1 MKGKTSTL
9 GLIARFIKG
18 SELLVVVNLILA
30 IITLGAT
37 MFPPLFQQVF
47 TDNIITRKNPEWFGP
62 LMAVYFLLFLIELV
76 AWVTLNYERR
86 RQLPKAIISASSKFI
101 WTVLRLPMAVMDKF
115 SSGELVARYKGIR
128 KSTESID
135 SSVQSLAMLLQVVL
149 TSWLLLMYN
158 WHLGVVEI
166 VVVVLLVIVMR
177 VSSKYQKN
185 RARMMEKSDG
195 RLQSVTMAGINNI
208 ETIKSAG
215 AEQDFY
221 AKWEAAYADS
231 LNKRVASN
239 QLMVWVGVIPILVM
253 QLCNS
258 LVLCLG
264 GWYILQGDLTP
275 GMLLA
280 SQGLMGNAIF
290 PLTKI
295 VSTAQDIY
303 CTHSA
308 LERLEEIN
316 DYEEELPQMSLS
328 QDFPADVNAKLRG
341 EIELRDITFGYDRSK
356 PPILKHFN
364 LKIHAGEQ
372 FAFVGFSGC
381 GKSTIAKLISGL
393 YEPWEGEI
401 LFDGKPR
408 KAIDR
413 MVFNN
418 SVSVVNQDITLFEGT
433 LADNIKMWDDSI
445 EDFAM
450 ILASYNA
457 QIHETIAE
465 RPDAYLAQVSY
476 NGNNFSGGQR
486 QRIEIAA
493 ALAKEPSILI
503 LDEATSALDPKTEAQ
518 VMAAIKA
525 LGLTLVIIAHRFA
538 TIRDC
543 DQICVMEYGEIKQRG
558 THEEL
563 AAIPDGLYAKLN
575 KYA

>member
-1 MKGKTSTL
+1 MKGKASTL
-9 GLIARFIKG
+9 GVIARFLKG
-18 SELLVVVNLILA
+18 SELLVVINLILA

-37 MFPPLFQQVF
+37 LFPPLFQQIF
-47 TDNIITRKNPEWFGP
+47 TDSIITRKNPEWFGP
-62 LMAVYFLLFLIELV
+62 LMLIYALLFIIELL
-76 AWVTLNYERR
+76 AWLTLNYERR

-101 WTVLRLPMAVMDKF
+101 WTVLRLPMAVMDKY

-128 KSTESID
+128 KSAETID
-135 SSVQSLAMLLQVVL
+135 SSVQSLAMILQIVL
-149 TSWLLLMYN
+149 TAWLLLMYN
-158 WHLGVVEI
+158 WRLGVAE
-166 VVVVLLVIVMR
+166 VVVVIILVVVMR
-177 VSSKYQKN
+177 LSSKYQKGK
-185 RARMMEKSDG
+185 ARMMEKSDG

-215 AEQDFY
+215 AELDFY

-231 LNKRVASN
+231 LNKRIASN
-239 QLMVWVGVIPILVM
+239 QLMVWIGIIPLLVM
-253 QLCNS
+253 QLCNG

-290 PLTKI
+290 PLSKI
-295 VSTAQDIY
+295 VSSAQNIY

-308 LERLEEIN
+308 LERVEEID
-316 DYEEELPQMSLS
+316 DYEDELPEMTLS
-328 QDFPADVNAKLRG
+328 AELPADEKAKLRG

-364 LKIHAGEQ
+364 LKIEPGQ
-372 FAFVGFSGC
+372 QVAFVGFSGC

-408 KAIDR
+408 KEIDHR
-413 MVFNN
+413 VFNN

-433 LADNIKMWDDSI
+433 LADNIKMWDESI

-450 ILASYNA
+450 IMASYNA
-457 QIHETIAE
+457 QIHDTIAE
-465 RPDAYLAQVSY
+465 RPDAYQAQVSF

-503 LDEATSALDPKTEAQ
+503 LDEATSALDPKTEEK
-518 VMAAIKA
+518 VMQAIKA
-525 LGLTLVIIAHRFA
+525 LGLTLVMVAHRFA

-563 AAIPDGLYAKLN
+563 AAIPEGLYAKLN

>member
-1 MKGKTSTL
+1 
-9 GLIARFIKG
+9 
-18 SELLVVVNLILA
+18 
-30 IITLGAT
+30 
-37 MFPPLFQQVF
+37 
-47 TDNIITRKNPEWFGP
+47 
-62 LMAVYFLLFLIELV
+62 
-76 AWVTLNYERR
+76 
-86 RQLPKAIISASSKFI
+86 
-101 WTVLRLPMAVMDKF
+101 
-115 SSGELVARYKGIR
+115 
-128 KSTESID
+128 
-135 SSVQSLAMLLQVVL
+135 
-149 TSWLLLMYN
+149 
-158 WHLGVVEI
+158 
-166 VVVVLLVIVMR
+166 
-177 VSSKYQKN
+177 
-185 RARMMEKSDG
+185 
-195 RLQSVTMAGINNI
+195 
-208 ETIKSAG
+208 
-215 AEQDFY
+215 
-221 AKWEAAYADS
+221 
-231 LNKRVASN
+231 
-239 QLMVWVGVIPILVM
+239 MVWIGIIPLLVM
-253 QLCNS
+253 QLCNG

-290 PLTKI
+290 PLSKI
-295 VSTAQDIY
+295 VSSAQNIY

-308 LERLEEIN
+308 LERVEEID
-316 DYEEELPQMSLS
+316 DYEDELPEMTLS
-328 QDFPADVNAKLRG
+328 AELPADEKAKLRG

-364 LKIHAGEQ
+364 LKIEPGQ
-372 FAFVGFSGC
+372 QVAFVGFSGC

-408 KAIDR
+408 KEIDHR
-413 MVFNN
+413 VFNN

-450 ILASYNA
+450 IMASYNA
-457 QIHETIAE
+457 QIHDTIAE
-465 RPDAYLAQVSY
+465 RPDAYQAQVSF

-503 LDEATSALDPKTEAQ
+503 LDEATSALDPKTEEK
-518 VMAAIKA
+518 VMQAIKA
-525 LGLTLVIIAHRFA
+525 LGLTLVMVAHRFA

-563 AAIPDGLYAKLN
+563 AAIPEGLYAKLN

>member
-1 MKGKTSTL
+1 MKGKSSTL
-9 GLIARFIKG
+9 SLIARFLKG
-18 SELLVVVNLILA
+18 SELVVVINVILSV
-30 IITLGAT
+30 ITLGAT
-37 MFPPLFQQVF
+37 LFPPLFQQIF
-47 TDNIITRKNPEWFGP
+47 TDSIITRKNPEWFGP
-62 LMAVYFLLFLIELV
+62 LMAVYVLLFLIELI

-86 RQLPKAIISASSKFI
+86 RQLPKFIISASSKFI
-101 WTVLRLPMAVMDKF
+101 WTVLRLPMAVLDQF

-128 KSTESID
+128 KSAETID
-135 SSVQSLAMLLQVVL
+135 SSVQALVMILQILL
-149 TSWLLLMYN
+149 TSCLLLLYN
-158 WHLGVVEI
+158 WKLGVVEI
-166 VVVVLLVIVMR
+166 VVVILMVVVMR

-185 RARMMEKSDG
+185 KARMMEKSDG

-221 AKWEAAYADS
+221 AKWEATYADS
-231 LNKRVASN
+231 LNKRIASN
-239 QLMVWVGVIPILVM
+239 QFLIWTGIIPMLVM
-253 QLCNS
+253 QLCNG

-264 GWYILQGDLTP
+264 GWFILQGDLTP

-290 PLTKI
+290 PLSKV
-295 VSTAQDIY
+295 VSSAQDLY
-303 CTHSA
+303 CMHSA
-308 LERLEEIN
+308 LERVEEIN
-316 DYEEELPQMSLS
+316 DYEEELPQMALS
-328 QDFPADVNAKLRG
+328 DELPADGQAKLRG
-341 EIELRDITFGYDRSK
+341 KIELRDITFGYDRSK
-356 PPILKHFN
+356 PPILRHFN
-364 LKIHAGEQ
+364 LKIEPGQ
-372 FAFVGFSGC
+372 QIAFVGFSGC

-408 KAIDR
+408 KEIDR
-413 MVFNN
+413 RVFNN
-418 SVSVVNQDITLFEGT
+418 SVSVVNQDITLFEGS

-450 ILASYNA
+450 IIASHNA
-457 QIHETIAE
+457 QIHETIAT
-465 RPDAYLAQVSY
+465 RPDAYQAQVSY

-503 LDEATSALDPKTEAQ
+503 LDEATSALDPKTEEK
-518 VMAAIKA
+518 VMMAIKA
-525 LGLTLVIIAHRFA
+525 LGLTLVMVAHRFA

-558 THEEL
+558 THEQL

-575 KYA
+575 QYA

>member
-1 MKGKTSTL
+1 MKGKASTL
-9 GLIARFIKG
+9 GLIARFLKG
-18 SELLVVVNLILA
+18 SELLVVINLILA

-37 MFPPLFQQVF
+37 LFPPLFQQIF
-47 TDNIITRKNPEWFGP
+47 TDSIITRKNPEWFGP
-62 LMAVYFLLFLIELV
+62 LMLIYALLFIIELL
-76 AWVTLNYERR
+76 AWLTLNYERR

-101 WTVLRLPMAVMDKF
+101 WTVLRLPMAVMDKY

-128 KSTESID
+128 KSAETID
-135 SSVQSLAMLLQVVL
+135 SSVQSLAMILQIVL
-149 TSWLLLMYN
+149 TAWLLLMYN
-158 WHLGVVEI
+158 WRLGVAE
-166 VVVVLLVIVMR
+166 VVVVIILVVVMR
-177 VSSKYQKN
+177 LSSKYQKGK
-185 RARMMEKSDG
+185 ARMMEKSDG

-215 AEQDFY
+215 AELDFY

-231 LNKRVASN
+231 LNKRIASN
-239 QLMVWVGVIPILVM
+239 QLMVWIGIIPLLVM
-253 QLCNS
+253 QLCNG

-290 PLTKI
+290 PLSKI
-295 VSTAQDIY
+295 VSSAQNIY

-308 LERLEEIN
+308 LERVEEID
-316 DYEEELPQMSLS
+316 DYEDELPEMTLS
-328 QDFPADVNAKLRG
+328 AELPADEKAKLRG

-364 LKIHAGEQ
+364 LKIEPGQ
-372 FAFVGFSGC
+372 QVAFVGFSGC

-408 KAIDR
+408 KEIDHR
-413 MVFNN
+413 VFNN

-433 LADNIKMWDDSI
+433 LADNIKMWDESI

-450 ILASYNA
+450 IMASYNA
-457 QIHETIAE
+457 QIHDTIAE
-465 RPDAYLAQVSY
+465 RPDAYQAQVSF

-503 LDEATSALDPKTEAQ
+503 LDEATSALDPKTEEK
-518 VMAAIKA
+518 VMQAIKA
-525 LGLTLVIIAHRFA
+525 LGLTLVMVAHRFA

-563 AAIPDGLYAKLN
+563 AAIPEGLYAKLN